1 MKNFAQRHENMLMP
15 VLILIIMSAFLGLSN
30 SNQSSF
36 LYLNHL
42 ASYLPET
49 FWAHVTVL
57 GDTLVALVLAL
68 IFFWNKPGLLRA
80 VLIAAIIA
88 TLFSHTL
95 KPFLDVAR
103 PPGIL
108 HLDSFHTIGA
118 VWSTQSYPSGHTVTI
133 ATLLGLAVFYYKQQG
148 HWLAVALLAALFIG
162 MSRVAVG
169 VHWPADVLAGVAI
182 GWFSAWAGIAVND
195 RFNTLTIA
203 HIPWYLIIINALF
216 VLLLFWEGVDDY
228 PQTRLFVNVVA
239 ATGLIVILRM
249 IFENLTLQQ
258 MRNAN
263 PFRKKP
269 M

>member
-1 MKNFAQRHENMLMP
+1 MKNFVQRHENMLMP
-15 VLILIIMSAFLGLSN
+15 VFLLMIMSAFLGLSD

-42 ASYLPET
+42 ASNLPET

-57 GDTLVALVLAL
+57 GDTLVALVLGL

-80 VLIAAIIA
+80 VLIAALIA

-108 HLDSFHTIGA
+108 HLDSFHTIGS
-118 VWSTQSYPSGHTVTI
+118 VWSAQSYPSGHTVTI
-133 ATLLGLAVFYYKQQG
+133 ATLLGLAVFYFKQQA
-148 HWLAVALLAALFIG
+148 HWLVIALLAALFIG

-182 GWFSAWAGIAVND
+182 GWFSAWAGIVWND
-195 RFNTLTIA
+195 RLSKPSA
-203 HIPWYLIIINALF
+203 SHIPWYLIILNALF
-216 VLLLFWEGVDDY
+216 VFLLLWEGVDDY
-228 PQTRLFVNVVA
+228 PQTRLFVGLVA
-239 ATGLIVILRM
+239 ITGLIIIFRM
-249 IFENLTLQQ
+249 IFENLTLEQ
-258 MRNAN
+258 MRNLN
-263 PFRKKP
+263 PFKKKSI
-269 M
+269 

>member
-1 MKNFAQRHENMLMP
+1 MKNFVQRHENMLMP
-15 VLILIIMSAFLGLSN
+15 VFLLMVMSAFLGLSE

-42 ASYLPET
+42 ANHLPNT

-57 GDTLVALVLAL
+57 GDTLVALVLGL

-80 VLIAAIIA
+80 VLLAALIA

-108 HLDSFHTIGA
+108 HLDSFHTIGS
-118 VWSTQSYPSGHTVTI
+118 VWSAHSYPSGHTVTI
-133 ATLLGLAVFYYKQQG
+133 ATLLGLAVFYFKQQG
-148 HWLAVALLAALFIG
+148 HWLALALIAALFIG

-182 GWFSAWAGIAVND
+182 GWFSAWAGIALND
-195 RFNTLTIA
+195 RLSKPSTS
-203 HIPWYLIIINALF
+203 HIPWYLIILNALF
-216 VLLLFWEGVDDY
+216 VLLLLWEGVDDY
-228 PQTRLFVNVVA
+228 PQTRLFVGLVA
-239 ATGLIVILRM
+239 IVGLIIIFRM
-249 IFENLTLQQ
+249 IFENLTLEQ
-258 MRNAN
+258 MRNLN
-263 PFRKKP
+263 PFKKTSI
-269 M
+269 